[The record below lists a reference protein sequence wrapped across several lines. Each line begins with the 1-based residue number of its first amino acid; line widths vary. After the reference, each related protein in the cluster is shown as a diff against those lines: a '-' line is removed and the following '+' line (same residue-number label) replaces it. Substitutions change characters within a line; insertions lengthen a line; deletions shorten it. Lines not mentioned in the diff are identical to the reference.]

1 MFGDG
6 RDPVSQQRWVEFRNA
21 SGQDIPSFGVLQITG
36 SETLGVGRKVLT
48 VTRPDGTAGATY
60 AINGHLPV
68 AAGSTKG
75 GVCTM
80 SWPANAAYDTGDGT
94 PAINEVWG
102 AKSGQF
108 TLAKAKAGFKIAGTP
123 ENGRVLV
130 VGIFGEGFDMI
141 EGQLKTAMT
150 SGDVTHTMDNIIVY
164 SGADPRTDP
173 TSSTEEITITNTF
186 GWDADDDAIAQAK
199 WDRTNSVWKLT
210 QVECP
215 A

>member
-21 SGQDIPSFGVLQITG
+21 SGQAIPSFGVLQITG
-36 SETLGVGRKVLT
+36 SETAGVGRKILT

-94 PAINEVWG
+94 PAVNQVWG
-102 AKSGQF
+102 PKSGQF
-108 TLAKAKAGFKIAGTP
+108 TLAKGNPGFVIVGTP
-123 ENGRVLV
+123 ESGRVLV
-130 VGIFGEGFDMI
+130 A
-141 EGQLKTAMT
+141 QSL
-150 SGDVTHTMDNIIVY
+150 
-164 SGADPRTDP
+164 SGAMVLGKTDASHAKGA
-173 TSSTEEITITNTF
+173 TGTISIYSDSSTDTGENITATNLF
-186 GWDADDDAIAQAK
+186 ADLDSGK
-199 WDRTNSVWKLT
+199 WVLAVQINGVWYLSAG
-210 QVECP
+210 EC
-215 A
+215 